1 MSALGPRPRPSIG
14 PDDARFWAGAARHAF
29 RLPQFVPAG
38 DEE

>member
-14 PDDARFWAGAARHAF
+14 PDDARFWAGVGHAF
-29 RLPQFVPAG
+29 RLPPFVPAG